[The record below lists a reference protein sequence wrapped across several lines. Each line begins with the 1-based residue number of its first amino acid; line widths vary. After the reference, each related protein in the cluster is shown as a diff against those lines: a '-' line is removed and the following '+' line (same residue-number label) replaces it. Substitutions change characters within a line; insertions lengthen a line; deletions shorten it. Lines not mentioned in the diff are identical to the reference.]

1 MKLSFRREGGIAFF
15 PGLAGEIV
23 VTDDALPADQ
33 VERVEALIEKAARAA
48 RAARPAAA
56 RMPDAR
62 QFRVHAET
70 SRGRFDFVVPEVS
83 EDPALRELAAWLAE
97 VARTRHAPR

>member
-33 VERVEALIEKAARAA
+33 VERVEALIEKAA